1 LQATVEHHWLCR
13 DFSSA
18 WESAII
24 SVLHFLDC
32 QMEDTHYEDILGKQL
47 AMNRQ
52 TWAAL
57 QKHGVAEGRQLRLDF
72 SYNAPNRV
80 AADTLCVLLR
90 GQTDYEVEVESGGS
104 FLRRKWRVEGRTHN
118 TAVSPALLDQW
129 VTWMVNAGKEQSC
142 DFDGWGAR
150 V

>member
-1 LQATVEHHWLCR
+1 MQ
-13 DFSSA
+13 D
-18 WESAII
+18 
-24 SVLHFLDC
+24 
-32 QMEDTHYEDILGKQL
+32 QHYEDILGKQL

-72 SYNAPNRV
+72 SYNAPNRE
-80 AADTLCVLLR
+80 AADRLCALLR

-104 FLRRKWRVEGRTHN
+104 SLRRKWWVEGRTQN
-118 TAVSPALLDQW
+118 TAVSPAVLDQW

-142 DFDGWGAR
+142 DFDGWGTP